1 MKIARSF
8 VLLSLMVAGL
18 WSAGGIV
25 ESVEAAMVTQLDFTS
40 GAVNWAGQNGSMLD
54 RLFGQEGT
62 ITMGS
67 YQSMSEIVDP
77 ITRGHNT
84 FSLFTSGLSGA
95 PVPSATITG
104 NSITVDLTSLFFG
117 WQRGDEIRTWNI
129 GGQATGLVNPGT
141 SEFSLSWEHI
151 FNAGKGHH
159 HGMGDR
165 IATFFLQGT
174 VVGSPAAV
182 PIPAAVF
189 LYGTGMFGV
198 GSWAWLKRRGQGIKS
213 A

>member
-1 MKIARSF
+1 M
-8 VLLSLMVAGL
+8 SLMVAGL
-18 WSAGGIV
+18 LSGGGV
-25 ESVEAAMVTQLDFTS
+25 AESVEAAIVTQLDFTS
-40 GAVNWAGQNGSMLD
+40 GAVNWVGPNGRMLD

-67 YQSMSEIVDP
+67 FQSMTEIVDP
-77 ITRGHNT
+77 ITRGHRT

-104 NSITVDLTSLFFG
+104 NTITMDLTSLFFG

-129 GGQATGLVNPGT
+129 GGQATGQFNPGN
-141 SEFSLSWEHI
+141 SEFILSWEHI
-151 FNAGKGHH
+151 FNAGRGRN

-165 IATFFLQGT
+165 IATFYLQGT
-174 VVGSPAAV
+174 VAAV
-182 PIPAAVF
+182 PIPATVF

-198 GSWAWLKRRGQGIKS
+198 GSWAWLIRRRQALTMFKRS
-213 A
+213 V